1 MGVLLSKSAYAHI
14 YKTRGLRGKQMKA
27 KVLLCTHVI
36 KVCLLF
42 IYAVLISTWY
52 SRFYKTYRTGVS
64 SSDFWLRGYFLL
76 FLFKFL
82 IVRPLFFLR
91 ALYRSLFTKS
101 VFLGKDLAVDC
112 SIHYPLGT
120 LLNGIVFLAWFC
132 EKMRI
137 NIKFERSTNIISQHL
152 ENDVLSFRNEPST
165 KFDFSNKFLLKREL
179 SEHGM
184 YFISPEYGH
193 KILSTLSIKQEL
205 KEVAD
210 QWFEKNIQGN
220 WVAVHYRGTDVERQK
235 HGGCQDRYT
244 ISLESYIV
252 YLKEILDNQ
261 CNIFAC
267 SDQAQFIDQM
277 YEVFPGRAFARNI
290 QRSCDSQALHGSANY
305 KGKQQIKDALIDI
318 LILAKAKLIYTTG
331 SGFVD
336 IVQYF
341 NPKIK
346 IVSLD
351 SRKNA
356 QGKNYMPIPRK
367 DLLEKLSLPS

>member
-1 MGVLLSKSAYAHI
+1 M
-14 YKTRGLRGKQMKA
+14 KTKI
-27 KVLLCTHVI
+27 LLCTHII

-42 IYAVLISTWY
+42 VYAVLISTWY
-52 SRFYKTYRTGVS
+52 SRFYKTYRTGLS
-64 SSDFWLRGYFLL
+64 SSDFWVKGYFLI

-82 IVRPLFFLR
+82 IVRPMFFLR

-101 VFLGKDLAVDC
+101 VIFGKDLAVDC
-112 SIHYPLGT
+112 SHHYPLGT
-120 LLNGIVFLAWFC
+120 LLTGIVFLAWFG
-132 EKMRI
+132 EKMCI
-137 NIKFERSTNIISQHL
+137 NIKFEHSTNIISKHF
-152 ENDVLSFRNEPST
+152 ENDVLNFRNEPNT
-165 KFDFSNKFLLKREL
+165 NFNFSNKFILKREL

-210 QWFEKNIQGN
+210 QWFEKNIKGN
-220 WVAVHYRGTDVERQK
+220 WVAVHYRGTDVERHK
-235 HGGCQDRYT
+235 HDGCEDRYT
-244 ISLESYIV
+244 VNLESYIV
-252 YLKEILDNQ
+252 YLKEILNNQ
-261 CNIFAC
+261 CSIFAC

-277 YEVFPGRAFARNI
+277 YEAFPSKMFARNI
-290 QRSCDSQALHGSANY
+290 QRSCDFQALHKNY
-305 KGKQQIKDALIDI
+305 RGEQQIKDALIDI
-318 LILAKAKLIYTTG
+318 LILAKAGLIYTTG

-351 SRKNA
+351 GRKNA

>member
-1 MGVLLSKSAYAHI
+1 
-14 YKTRGLRGKQMKA
+14 MKA
-27 KVLLCTHVI
+27 KVLLCVRFI
-36 KVCLLF
+36 KLCMLS
-42 IYAVLISTWY
+42 IYAVSISTWY
-52 SRFYKTYRTGVS
+52 SRFYKTYRTSVS

-82 IVRPLFFLR
+82 MVRPMFFLR

-101 VFLGKDLAVDC
+101 VFLGKDLVVDC
-112 SIHYPLGT
+112 SHHYPLGT
-120 LLNGIVFLAWFC
+120 LLNGIVFLAWFG

-137 NIKFERSTNIISQHL
+137 NIKFEPSTNILSQHF
-152 ENDVLSFRNEPST
+152 ENDVLSFRNKPGT
-165 KFDFSNKFLLKREL
+165 NFDFSNKFLLKREL

-193 KILSTLSIKQEL
+193 KILSKLSIKEEL
-205 KEVAD
+205 KDVAC
-210 QWFEKNIQGN
+210 QWVEKNIKGN
-220 WVAVHYRGTDVERQK
+220 WVTVHYRGTDVERQK
-235 HGGCQDRYT
+235 HNVRKDRRT
-244 ISLESYIV
+244 VNLESYIV
-252 YLKEILDNQ
+252 YLKTVLDNQ

-277 YEVFPGRAFARNI
+277 YETFPGRVAARNI
-290 QRSCDSQALHGSANY
+290 QRSYDSRALHHDAQY
-305 KGKQQIKDALIDI
+305 KGKQQVIDALIDV

-351 SRKNA
+351 DRKNA
-356 QGKNYMPIPRK
+356 QGKNYISIPQK
-367 DLLEKLSLPS
+367 DLFNRLSPPW

>member
-1 MGVLLSKSAYAHI
+1 MNRWVEAKTLCLS
-14 YKTRGLRGKQMKA
+14 
-27 KVLLCTHVI
+27 VI
-36 KVCLLF
+36 KSCGLMV
-42 IYAVLISTWY
+42 YAVLISTWY

-64 SSDFWLRGYFLL
+64 FSDFWLKGYFLL

-82 IVRPLFFLR
+82 IVRPMFFLR

-101 VFLGKDLAVDC
+101 IFFGKDLVVDC
-112 SIHYPLGT
+112 SRHYPLGT
-120 LLNGIVFLAWFC
+120 LLNGIAFLAWFGENIC
-132 EKMRI
+132 I
-137 NIKFERSTNIISQHL
+137 NMKFERSTNIISQHL
-152 ENDVLSFRNEPST
+152 ENDVLNFRNESNANFNFSS
-165 KFDFSNKFLLKREL
+165 KFALKYEL

-205 KEVAD
+205 KEIAD
-210 QWFEKNIQGN
+210 QWFEKNIKGN

-235 HGGCQDRYT
+235 HGGCKDRYT
-244 ISLESYIV
+244 ISLESYIA
-252 YLKEILDNQ
+252 YLKEILDSQ
-261 CNIFAC
+261 CSIFAC
-267 SDQAQFIDQM
+267 SDQAQFIAQM
-277 YEVFPGRAFARNI
+277 YEAFPGKVFARNI
-290 QRSCDSQALHGSANY
+290 QRSYDSQALHRNSDY
-305 KGKQQIKDALIDI
+305 RGKQQIKDALIDV

-341 NPKIK
+341 NPKVK

-351 SRKNA
+351 ERKNA